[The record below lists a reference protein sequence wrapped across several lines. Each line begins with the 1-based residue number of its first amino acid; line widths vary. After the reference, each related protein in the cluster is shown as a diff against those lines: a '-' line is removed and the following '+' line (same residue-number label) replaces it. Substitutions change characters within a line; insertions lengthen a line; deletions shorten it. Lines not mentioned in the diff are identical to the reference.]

1 MPPKTALTLNA
12 RDFGAKGDGSTKDTA
27 ALQQAIDRCSVL
39 GGGEVLV
46 PAGNYLTGALALRS
60 NTILRLAKDATILGS
75 PDLADYPVS
84 QVRWEG
90 KWIPGHLGLIY
101 ALDASH
107 TGIVGPGK
115 IVGNKAV
122 GGRPNRRILCVTPR
136 SLSPSAAAMFASKIF
151 QPTSRASCGACIPPT
166 AKTWSSRTSPSAA

>member
-1 MPPKTALTLNA
+1 MVKLSRRYFLQASSSLAAAGMARRATGATHSKPVPPKTLLTLNA
-12 RDFGAKGDGSTKDTA
+12 RDFGAGGDGATKDTN

-39 GGGEVLV
+39 GGGEVLI

-122 GGRPNRRILCVTPR
+122 GGRPGR
-136 SLSPSAAAMFASKIF
+136 
-151 QPTSRASCGACIPPT
+151 QD
-166 AKTWSSRTSPSAA
+166 

>member
-1 MPPKTALTLNA
+1 MAKVLSRRRFLQSSSLAAAGVARMAKADTHSKSVPPKTLLTLNA
-12 RDFGAKGDGSTKDTA
+12 RDFGAKGDGSTKDTS

-39 GGGEVLV
+39 GGGEVLI

-60 NTILRLAKDATILGS
+60 NTLLRLAKDATILGS

-90 KWIPGHLGLIY
+90 KWIHGHLGLIY

-107 TGIVGPGK
+107 
-115 IVGNKAV
+115 
-122 GGRPNRRILCVTPR
+122 
-136 SLSPSAAAMFASKIF
+136 
-151 QPTSRASCGACIPPT
+151 
-166 AKTWSSRTSPSAA
+166 

>member
-1 MPPKTALTLNA
+1 MQSPELSRRRFFQSTSSLAAAAGIVRMAQAATHSKPAAPKTPLTLNA
-12 RDFGAKGDGSTKDTA
+12 RDFGAKGDGSTKDTS

-39 GGGEVLV
+39 GGGEVLI

-60 NTILRLAKDATILGS
+60 NTLLRLAKDATILGS

-90 KWIPGHLGLIY
+90 KWIHGHLGLIY

-107 TGIVGPGK
+107 
-115 IVGNKAV
+115 
-122 GGRPNRRILCVTPR
+122 
-136 SLSPSAAAMFASKIF
+136 
-151 QPTSRASCGACIPPT
+151 
-166 AKTWSSRTSPSAA
+166 